1 MDLESYIEALA
12 SPEPTPGGGSAAT
25 VAAAMGA
32 ALLAMVG
39 RLTMANP
46 KFAAVHDDAER
57 IAEHADTL
65 RLDFLD
71 ARVRDEHAYRAVIA
85 AQALPKATAE
95 QQAERTA
102 RIQFA
107 LSEAAEAPLAVT
119 ELVANAMGVAA
130 DAAALEN
137 APLMSDVE
145 CAVRFLR
152 AAFDASVANVAVNHR
167 YMKDGASI
175 ERQGRQ
181 LDGTRP
187 VARAYEDR
195 ATKHFQ

>member
-1 MDLESYIEALA
+1 MHLETYIEALA

-39 RLTMANP
+39 RITLANP
-46 KFAAVHDDAER
+46 KLAAAHGDAER

-71 ARVRDEHAYRAVIA
+71 ARVRDELAYRAVVD
-85 AQALPKATAE
+85 AQALPRSTPAE
-95 QQAERTA
+95 QADRTR
-102 RIQFA
+102 RIQAA
-107 LSEAAEAPLAVT
+107 LAEAAEAPLTVT

-130 DAAALEN
+130 DAAALGN

-152 AAFDASVANVAVNHR
+152 AAFDASVANVAVNHA
-167 YMKDGASI
+167 YMKDSVAI

-181 LDGTRP
+181 LDGIRP
-187 VARAYEDR
+187 VVRAYEDR
-195 ATKHFQ
+195 ATKHFR